1 MTRQISNDGGKEGS
15 NRYLLERGDTLDQ
28 HLQQVQHKMEAES
41 IQYQKVGH
49 RIGRTDQR
57 VAAAA
62 DHLDQ
67 QVTREEQLFEEI
79 KSNPI
84 AQNVEQAMDGMS
96 RKGQDYHQKIGEK
109 SHYEKN

>member
-1 MTRQISNDGGKEGS
+1 MELQHEEQPKNVQNFIGTADDPIVFAKEFQVHEMTRQISNDGGKGAVHENKKGS
-15 NRYLLERGDTLDQ
+15 NRFLLERGDTLDQ

-62 DHLDQ
+62 GHLEDQ
-67 QVTREEQLFEEI
+67 LTREE
-79 KSNPI
+79 
-84 AQNVEQAMDGMS
+84 
-96 RKGQDYHQKIGEK
+96 
-109 SHYEKN
+109 